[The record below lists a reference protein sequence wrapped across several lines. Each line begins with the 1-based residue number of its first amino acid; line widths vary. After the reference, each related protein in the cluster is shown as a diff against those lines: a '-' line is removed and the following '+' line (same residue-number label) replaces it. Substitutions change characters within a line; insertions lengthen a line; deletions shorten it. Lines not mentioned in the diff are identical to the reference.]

1 VPPPGIGAVVS
12 GPMPSLVV
20 PFRGAKGKS
29 RLGSLPREA
38 REAISSA
45 MLDDVLAACVQVG
58 PTFVLGPGA
67 ADPLGGDPRRIEERA
82 ADSHPATF
90 VADPGGGQGAAV
102 RAGLEVAALV
112 SPGAGPLLVVNA
124 DLPCVTARDLLA
136 LAGAV
141 PDQGLALA
149 PAADGT
155 TNALA
160 LSAAALFVPVYGPGS
175 ADRFASLA
183 PSRRVEA
190 PNLVDDVDSVADL
203 ERLRAR
209 LGPHT
214 RSVLGSLRLG
224 AAA

>member
-1 VPPPGIGAVVS
+1 
-12 GPMPSLVV
+12 MPSLVV

-38 REAISSA
+38 RTALAEA
-45 MLDDVLAACVQVG
+45 MLADVLAVCVAVG
-58 PTFVLGPGA
+58 PTFVVGPEGT
-67 ADPLGGDPRRIEERA
+67 DPRG
-82 ADSHPATF
+82 ATL

-102 RAGLEVAALV
+102 RAGLEAAALA
-112 SPGAGPLLVVNA
+112 SPTAGPLLVVNA

-141 PDQGLALA
+141 PDHGLALA

-160 LSAAALFVPVYGPGS
+160 LSTAAQFVPTYGPGS
-175 ADRFASLA
+175 ADRFAALA
-183 PSRRVEA
+183 PSRRVDA
-190 PNLVDDVDSVADL
+190 PNLIDDVDTVADL
-203 ERLRAR
+203 DRLRSR

-214 RSVLGSLRLG
+214 RSVLTSLRLG

>member
-1 VPPPGIGAVVS
+1 
-12 GPMPSLVV
+12 MPSLVV

-38 REAISSA
+38 REAIAEA
-45 MLDDVLAACVQVG
+45 MLEDVLAACVAVG
-58 PTFVLGPGA
+58 PTFVVAPTGTDA
-67 ADPLGGDPRRIEERA
+67 RE
-82 ADSHPATF
+82 ATF

-102 RAGLEVAALV
+102 RAGLDAAALA
-112 SPGAGPLLVVNA
+112 SPGAAPVLVVNA

-141 PDQGLALA
+141 PDHGLALA

-160 LSAAALFVPVYGPGS
+160 LSTPAQFVPSYGPGS
-175 ADRFASLA
+175 ADRFAALA
-183 PSRRVEA
+183 PSRRVDA
-190 PNLVDDVDSVADL
+190 PNLIDDVDTVADL
-203 ERLRAR
+203 ERLRLR

-214 RSVLGSLRLG
+214 RSVLTLLRLG